1 MDVILLT
8 LTVLAGCLMPVQPA
22 INALVAQGINSAY
35 LAALFSFVVGTL
47 ALGAVCLVLRQ
58 PWPDTKMLTALP
70 WWCWTA
76 GTIGAFFVTMTIV
89 AIPRLGAMA
98 VMALLIAGQMIMSL
112 VMDHYGWLGLPQH
125 PISLVR
131 VLGGVLLLVGVF
143 LIRKF

>member
-35 LAALFSFVVGTL
+35 LAAFFSFVVGTL
-47 ALGAVCLVLRQ
+47 ALGLVCVTLRQ
-58 PWPDTKMLTALP
+58 PWPDTRILAALP

-89 AIPRLGAMA
+89 SIPRLGAMA

-125 PISLVR
+125 SISPLR
-131 VLGGVLLLVGVF
+131 VLGAVLLLLGVF
-143 LIRKF
+143 LIRRF